1 MPQLKTSDQRNEK
14 WHFFLKKVFSIN
26 IKTQYHKFEI
36 INYKTS
42 KRHDFCK
49 PYVIHLDKK
58 QLFFEMP
65 LKRLI
70 IFFCFT
76 IATFALYAQ
85 NSSKVFQKANTQY
98 ESLGY
103 AKAIELYEIALKK
116 TKGASEDEIVKA
128 KLNLALCYKLV
139 KDYNKAESV
148 YNEVLS
154 ANPILKGEDIKAY
167 RHYAQVLSSN
177 GKYPEANKYWQ
188 KFNELQEQDKRGVEF
203 IKLNSNREALERNAG
218 SYKLEYLGINS
229 SSADFSPVYYKKG
242 LVFVSGR
249 SANSAIRRVFN
260 WDNSSFL
267 DLFYLDDLKALG
279 TETNGASAI
288 GSSSQSQTTKTVTP
302 SKKLGDDYYTPPT
315 SNDTKTIGRKGSEY
329 ITGSKDLDYEETPS
343 IATEKFSKSLNSKYH
358 EGPCAFFHDGSK
370 IVFTRNNQSNSGS
383 IFGQKKNAAITRLK
397 LYTAVF
403 EDNDWR
409 KIKEIPFNSNDYS
422 CGHPTLTI
430 DDKIMYFVSDMPGG
444 YGGTDI
450 WMTRYNNGEWAK
462 PQNLGGTINTRGN
475 EMFPFIDER
484 GNLYFSSDGHPGL
497 GDLDIFFIPM
507 NTATGMASGR
517 VRNLGAPLNSNKDDF
532 GIITDSERQT
542 GFLSSNRKRGGIDD
556 DIWKFTRLGTLYGCR
571 EVVVNIFDNETKKPF
586 DRIRFEYETKGEAS
600 SRESAITS
608 SLGTIKLCLE
618 ADNDFNFYIKQNG
631 YQAETLSFSNKN
643 ASDYESSKLDIYLKK
658 EVVVAEKP
666 KKIKVTESTIN
677 NEVLVYKRNGS
688 AISTIFRGI
697 VTAGKDSTPIAGV
710 LIRFINKCNGNVQ
723 EMITGSD
730 GSYEFKRELNCDYVL
745 ESFKE
750 NFGKLSEL
758 VAKIEEKRSIIN
770 IFRKKTPAPNTGSL
784 FDTKLYKVGDVVKLD
799 NIYYDLDSYKIR
811 KDATRELE
819 KLVNTM
825 QKNPNMIIEI
835 LSHTDTRG
843 NAIDNLNLSQRRA
856 NEVVDFLVQ
865 KGVAR
870 ARMRGVGKGELEPVN
885 GCGDGIQCTEAEHQR
900 NRRTEFKILSIE
912 RK

>member
-1 MPQLKTSDQRNEK
+1 MSLR
-14 WHFFLKKVFSIN
+14 
-26 IKTQYHKFEI
+26 
-36 INYKTS
+36 
-42 KRHDFCK
+42 
-49 PYVIHLDKK
+49 
-58 QLFFEMP
+58 
-65 LKRLI
+65 RLI
-70 IFFCFT
+70 FIIYLT
-76 IATFALYAQ
+76 TTTFALFAQ
-85 NSSKVFQKANTQY
+85 NTSKVFQKANTQF
-98 ESLGY
+98 ETLGY
-103 AKAIELYEIALKK
+103 AKAIELYETALKK
-116 TKGASEDEIVKA
+116 PKGATEEEIVKA
-128 KLNLALCYKLV
+128 KLNLALSYKLV
-139 KDYNKAESV
+139 KDYTNSERI
-148 YNEVLS
+148 YRETLTG
-154 ANPILKGEDIKAY
+154 NPILKGDDIKAY
-167 RHYAQVLSSN
+167 RHFAQVLTSN
-177 GKYPEANKYWQ
+177 GKFPEANQYWQ

-218 SYKLEYLGINS
+218 SYRVEYVGINS

-249 SANSAIRRVFN
+249 SANSGIRRVFN
-260 WDNSSFL
+260 WDASSFL
-267 DLFYLDDLKALG
+267 DLFYLEDLKVISN
-279 TETNGASAI
+279 ESSGASAI
-288 GSSSQSQTTKTVTP
+288 GSSTQTPIQKTAPP
-302 SKKLGDDYYTPPT
+302 SKKLGTDYYTPPT
-315 SNDTKTIGRKGSEY
+315 PNDAKTVGRKGNEY
-329 ITGSKDLDYEETPS
+329 ITGSKDLDYEENPTIP
-343 IATEKFSKSLNSKYH
+343 TEKFSKNLNSKYH

-370 IVFTRNNQSNSGS
+370 IIFTRNSQIGGGG
-383 IFGQKKNAAITRLK
+383 IFGQKKNATINRLK
-397 LYTAVF
+397 LYSAEF

-450 WMTRYNNGEWAK
+450 WMTRYNNGEWTK
-462 PQNLGGTINTRGN
+462 PQNLGGAVNTRGN

-484 GNLYFSSDGHPGL
+484 GNLYFSSDFHPGL

-507 NTATGMASGR
+507 NTATGMPSGK
-517 VRNLGAPLNSNKDDF
+517 VRNIGAPLNSNKDDF

-556 DIWKFTRLGTLYGCR
+556 DIYKFTRLGTLYGCR
-571 EVVVNIFDNETKKPF
+571 ELVVNIYDYETKKPF
-586 DRIRFEYETKGEAS
+586 DRIRFEYETKGNTL

-618 ADNDFNFYIKQNG
+618 ADNDFSFFVKQNG
-631 YQAETLSFSNKN
+631 YQAETVSFSNKD

-658 EVVVAEKP
+658 EIIVIDKNKKNKAAETKAQTENDILVAR
-666 KKIKVTESTIN
+666 
-677 NEVLVYKRNGS
+677 RNGNPV
-688 AISTIFRGI
+688 STIFRGI

-710 LIRFINKCNGNVQ
+710 KIKFINQCTGIAQ

-730 GSYEFKRELNCDYVL
+730 GSYEFKRELNCDYIL

-750 NFGKLSEL
+750 NFGKSSEL

-770 IFRKKTPAPNTGSL
+770 VFRKKTPAPNTGSL

-799 NIYYDLDSYKIR
+799 NIYYDSESYKIR
-811 KDATRELE
+811 KDAARELE
-819 KLVNTM
+819 KLVRTM

-835 LSHTDTRG
+835 RSHTDTRG
-843 NAIDNLNLSQRRA
+843 NALDNLSLSQRRA
-856 NEVVDFLVQ
+856 NEVVDFLVD

-870 ARMRGVGKGELEPVN
+870 GRMRGVGKGESEPVN
-885 GCGDGIQCTEAEHQR
+885 SCGDGVQCTEAEHQR

>member
-1 MPQLKTSDQRNEK
+1 M
-14 WHFFLKKVFSIN
+14 FL
-26 IKTQYHKFEI
+26 
-36 INYKTS
+36 
-42 KRHDFCK
+42 R
-49 PYVIHLDKK
+49 
-58 QLFFEMP
+58 
-65 LKRLI
+65 RLI
-70 IFFCFT
+70 LFIYLT
-76 IATFALYAQ
+76 TATFALFAQ
-85 NSSKVFQKANTQY
+85 NTSKVFQKANTQF
-98 ESLGY
+98 ETLGY
-103 AKAIELYEIALKK
+103 AKAIELYETALKK
-116 TKGASEDEIVKA
+116 PKGATEEEIVKA

-139 KDYNKAESV
+139 KDYANAERI
-148 YNEVLS
+148 YRETLI
-154 ANPILKGEDIKAY
+154 ANPILKGDDIKAY
-167 RHYAQVLSSN
+167 RHFAQVLTSN
-177 GKYPEANKYWQ
+177 GKFPEANQYWQ

-218 SYKLEYLGINS
+218 SYRIEYVGINS

-249 SANSAIRRVFN
+249 SANSGIRRVFN
-260 WDNSSFL
+260 WDASSFL
-267 DLFYLDDLKALG
+267 DLFYLEDLKAIG
-279 TETNGASAI
+279 SETSGASAI
-288 GSSSQSQTTKTVTP
+288 GSSTQTPIQKTAPP
-302 SKKLGDDYYTPPT
+302 SKKLGTDYYTPPT
-315 SNDTKTIGRKGSEY
+315 SNDAKTIGRKGNEY
-329 ITGSKDLDYEETPS
+329 ITGSKDLDYEENPTIP
-343 IATEKFSKSLNSKYH
+343 TEKFSKNLNSKYH

-370 IVFTRNNQSNSGS
+370 IIFTRNSQIGGGG
-383 IFGQKKNAAITRLK
+383 IFGQKKNAAINRLK
-397 LYTAVF
+397 LYSAEF

-450 WMTRYNNGEWAK
+450 WMTRYNNGEWTK
-462 PQNLGGTINTRGN
+462 PQNLGGSVNTRGN

-484 GNLYFSSDGHPGL
+484 GNLYFSSDFHPGL

-507 NTATGMASGR
+507 NTATGMPSGK

-556 DIWKFTRLGTLYGCR
+556 DIYKFTRLGTLYGCR
-571 EVVVNIFDNETKKPF
+571 ELVVNIYDNETKKPF
-586 DRIRFEYETKGEAS
+586 DRIRFEYETKGNTL

-618 ADNDFNFYIKQNG
+618 ADNDFSFIVKQNG
-631 YQAETLSFSNKN
+631 FQAETVSFSNKD

-658 EVVVAEKP
+658 EVVVVDKNKKNKPAETKAQ
-666 KKIKVTESTIN
+666 TENDI
-677 NEVLVYKRNGS
+677 LVARRNGNPV
-688 AISTIFRGI
+688 STIFRGI

-710 LIRFINKCNGNVQ
+710 KIKFINQCTGIAQ

-730 GSYEFKRELNCDYVL
+730 GSYEFKRELNCDYIL

-750 NFGKLSEL
+750 NFGKSSEL

-770 IFRKKTPAPNTGSL
+770 IFRKKTPAPSVGSL

-799 NIYYDLDSYKIR
+799 NIYYDSESYKIR
-811 KDATRELE
+811 KDAARELE
-819 KLVNTM
+819 KLVRTM

-835 LSHTDTRG
+835 RSHTDTRG
-843 NAIDNLNLSQRRA
+843 NALDNLSLSQRRA
-856 NEVVDFLVQ
+856 NQVVDFLVD
-865 KGVAR
+865 KGIAR
-870 ARMRGVGKGELEPVN
+870 ARMRGVGKGESEPVN
-885 GCGDGIQCTEAEHQR
+885 SCGDGVQCTEAEHQR

>member
-1 MPQLKTSDQRNEK
+1 MSLR
-14 WHFFLKKVFSIN
+14 
-26 IKTQYHKFEI
+26 
-36 INYKTS
+36 
-42 KRHDFCK
+42 
-49 PYVIHLDKK
+49 
-58 QLFFEMP
+58 
-65 LKRLI
+65 RLI
-70 IFFCFT
+70 FIIYLT
-76 IATFALYAQ
+76 TTTFALFAQ
-85 NSSKVFQKANTQY
+85 NTSKVFQKANTQF
-98 ESLGY
+98 ETLGY
-103 AKAIELYEIALKK
+103 AKAIELYETALKK
-116 TKGASEDEIVKA
+116 PKGATEEEIVKA
-128 KLNLALCYKLV
+128 KLNLALSYKLV
-139 KDYNKAESV
+139 KDYTNSERI
-148 YNEVLS
+148 YRETLTG
-154 ANPILKGEDIKAY
+154 NPILKGDDIKAY
-167 RHYAQVLSSN
+167 RHFAQVLTSN
-177 GKYPEANKYWQ
+177 GKFPEANQYWQ

-218 SYKLEYLGINS
+218 SYRIEYVGINS

-249 SANSAIRRVFN
+249 SANSGIRRVFN
-260 WDNSSFL
+260 WDASSFL
-267 DLFYLDDLKALG
+267 DLFYLEDLKAISN
-279 TETNGASAI
+279 ESSGASAI
-288 GSSSQSQTTKTVTP
+288 GSSTQTPIQKTAPP
-302 SKKLGDDYYTPPT
+302 SKKLGTDYYTPPT
-315 SNDTKTIGRKGSEY
+315 PNDARTVGRKGNEY
-329 ITGSKDLDYEETPS
+329 ITGSKDLDYEENPTIP
-343 IATEKFSKSLNSKYH
+343 TEKFSKNLNSKYH

-370 IVFTRNNQSNSGS
+370 IIFTRNSQIGGGG
-383 IFGQKKNAAITRLK
+383 IFGQKKNATINRLK
-397 LYTAVF
+397 LYSAEF

-450 WMTRYNNGEWAK
+450 WMTRYNNGEWTK
-462 PQNLGGTINTRGN
+462 PQNLGGAVNTRGN

-484 GNLYFSSDGHPGL
+484 GNLYFSSDFHPGL

-507 NTATGMASGR
+507 NTATGMPSGK
-517 VRNLGAPLNSNKDDF
+517 VRNIGAPLNSNKDDF

-556 DIWKFTRLGTLYGCR
+556 DIYKFTRLGTLYGCR
-571 EVVVNIFDNETKKPF
+571 ELVVNIYDYETKKPF
-586 DRIRFEYETKGEAS
+586 DRIRFEYETKGNTL

-618 ADNDFNFYIKQNG
+618 ADNDFSFFVKQNG
-631 YQAETLSFSNKN
+631 YQAETVSFSNKD

-658 EVVVAEKP
+658 EIIVIDKNKKNKAAETKAQTENDILVAR
-666 KKIKVTESTIN
+666 
-677 NEVLVYKRNGS
+677 RNGNPV
-688 AISTIFRGI
+688 STIFRGI

-710 LIRFINKCNGNVQ
+710 KIKFINQCTGIAQ

-730 GSYEFKRELNCDYVL
+730 GSYEFKRELNCDYIL

-750 NFGKLSEL
+750 NFGKSSEL
-758 VAKIEEKRSIIN
+758 VAKIEEKRNIIN

-799 NIYYDLDSYKIR
+799 NIYYDSESYKIR
-811 KDATRELE
+811 KDAARELE
-819 KLVNTM
+819 KLVRTM

-835 LSHTDTRG
+835 RSHTDTRG
-843 NAIDNLNLSQRRA
+843 NALDNLSLSQRRA
-856 NEVVDFLVQ
+856 NEVVDFLVD

-870 ARMRGVGKGELEPVN
+870 GRMRGVGKGESEPVN
-885 GCGDGIQCTEAEHQR
+885 SCGDGVQCTEAEHQR

>member
-1 MPQLKTSDQRNEK
+1 MSLR
-14 WHFFLKKVFSIN
+14 
-26 IKTQYHKFEI
+26 
-36 INYKTS
+36 
-42 KRHDFCK
+42 
-49 PYVIHLDKK
+49 
-58 QLFFEMP
+58 
-65 LKRLI
+65 RLI
-70 IFFCFT
+70 FIIYLT
-76 IATFALYAQ
+76 TTTFALFAQ
-85 NSSKVFQKANTQY
+85 NTSKVFQKANTQF
-98 ESLGY
+98 ETLGY
-103 AKAIELYEIALKK
+103 AKAIELYETALKK
-116 TKGASEDEIVKA
+116 PKGATEEEIVKA
-128 KLNLALCYKLV
+128 KLNLALSYKLV
-139 KDYNKAESV
+139 KDYTNSERI
-148 YNEVLS
+148 YRETLTG
-154 ANPILKGEDIKAY
+154 NPILKGDDIKAY
-167 RHYAQVLSSN
+167 RHFAQVLTSN
-177 GKYPEANKYWQ
+177 GKFPEANQYWQ

-218 SYKLEYLGINS
+218 SYRIEYVGINS

-249 SANSAIRRVFN
+249 SANSGIRRVFN
-260 WDNSSFL
+260 WDASSFL
-267 DLFYLDDLKALG
+267 DLFYLEDLKAISN
-279 TETNGASAI
+279 ESSGASAI
-288 GSSSQSQTTKTVTP
+288 GSSTQTPIQKTAPP
-302 SKKLGDDYYTPPT
+302 SKKLGTDYYTPPT
-315 SNDTKTIGRKGSEY
+315 PNDAKTVGRKGNEY
-329 ITGSKDLDYEETPS
+329 ITGSKDLDYEENPTIP
-343 IATEKFSKSLNSKYH
+343 TEKFSKNLNSKYH

-370 IVFTRNNQSNSGS
+370 IIFTRNSQIGGGG
-383 IFGQKKNAAITRLK
+383 IFGQKKNATINRLK
-397 LYTAVF
+397 LYSAEF

-450 WMTRYNNGEWAK
+450 WMTRYNNGEWTK
-462 PQNLGGTINTRGN
+462 PQNLGGAVNTRGN

-484 GNLYFSSDGHPGL
+484 GNLYFSSDFHPGL

-507 NTATGMASGR
+507 NTATGMPSGK
-517 VRNLGAPLNSNKDDF
+517 VRNIGAPLNSNKDDF

-556 DIWKFTRLGTLYGCR
+556 DIYKFTRLGTLYGCR
-571 EVVVNIFDNETKKPF
+571 ELVVNIYDYETKKPF
-586 DRIRFEYETKGEAS
+586 DRIRFEYETKGNTL

-618 ADNDFNFYIKQNG
+618 ADNDFSFFVKQNG
-631 YQAETLSFSNKN
+631 YQAETVSFSNKD

-658 EVVVAEKP
+658 EIIVIDKSKKNKAAETKAQTENDILVAR
-666 KKIKVTESTIN
+666 
-677 NEVLVYKRNGS
+677 RNGNPV
-688 AISTIFRGI
+688 STIFRGI

-710 LIRFINKCNGNVQ
+710 KIKFINQCTGIAQ

-730 GSYEFKRELNCDYVL
+730 GSYEFKRELNCDYIL

-750 NFGKLSEL
+750 NFGKSSEL

-799 NIYYDLDSYKIR
+799 NIYYDSESYKIR
-811 KDATRELE
+811 KDAARELE
-819 KLVNTM
+819 KLVRTM

-835 LSHTDTRG
+835 RSHTDTRG
-843 NAIDNLNLSQRRA
+843 NALDNLSLSQRRA
-856 NEVVDFLVQ
+856 NEVVDFLVD

-870 ARMRGVGKGELEPVN
+870 GRMRGVGKGESEPVN
-885 GCGDGIQCTEAEHQR
+885 SCGDGVQCTEAEHQR